1 MVSRQPR
8 GLENMKDHGLKSWD
22 SREFKDVEYSAV
34 WVCFFFYILLTQ
46 IKIAVAGKESE
57 KPFLTGHRG
66 LGSGCRSSLSPF
78 PGGRHHWVHQK
89 PGLSHRSPPFWKL
102 KGSRPRAYKGRWK
115 GGRA

>member
-46 IKIAVAGKESE
+46 IKIAVAGKES
-57 KPFLTGHRG
+57 
-66 LGSGCRSSLSPF
+66 
-78 PGGRHHWVHQK
+78 
-89 PGLSHRSPPFWKL
+89 
-102 KGSRPRAYKGRWK
+102 
-115 GGRA
+115 